1 MGDFENQLR
10 KLQLT
15 MLEMLMLVDK
25 ICKENDI
32 QYSLCSGTLLGA
44 VRHKG
49 FIPWDDDLD
58 IRMTRE
64 NYDKFLEVWD
74 KLQPEGYLLQNK
86 ENSPRFPSSFSKIR
100 KCHTTFLQF
109 ESERGAHH
117 TGIFVDIFP
126 LDRIP
131 RNRIKK
137 TLFYISCLKYQIYT
151 RDNCHLNS
159 NAVVNLCAAVMNRI
173 TTFNHRMKSR
183 AKFIERLKKINQ
195 DTSLPYIA
203 IEVPSMLK
211 IEFPNDLDQEYV
223 ELPFEDGEFMCFKKW
238 DEYLRLMFGDYMKLP
253 PESERVLKHHPIIL
267 DFEHDYDELM
277 QLKKESEKNA

>member
-1 MGDFENQLR
+1 
-10 KLQLT
+10 
-15 MLEMLMLVDK
+15 MLKLVDK
-25 ICKENDI
+25 ICRENEI

-44 VRHKG
+44 VRHRG

-58 IRMTRE
+58 IRMTRA
-64 NYDKFLEVWD
+64 NYDKFLEVWN

>member
-1 MGDFENQLR
+1 MDKELR

-15 MLEMLMLVDK
+15 MLEMLKLVDK
-25 ICKENDI
+25 ICRENEI

-44 VRHKG
+44 VRHRG

-58 IRMTRE
+58 IRMTRA
-64 NYDKFLEVWD
+64 NYDKFLEVWN

-183 AKFIERLKKINQ
+183 AKFIERLKKINR